1 MTRSTIA
8 QLRKNK
14 GDKWRKLKAEF
25 DKFPEGS
32 TTSQKLVASTATVYN
47 ATPGAT
53 ITTGLSTIT
62 GFGFAVITPVTPA
75 GGVFVNCTPTAAG
88 NLIASVTPVDAK
100 ISYFAIGT

>member
-14 GDKWRKLKAEF
+14 GDKWAKLKAEF

-32 TTSQKLVASTATVYN
+32 TSSQKVAAGTQTIYN

-53 ITTGLSTIT
+53 ITTGLSAVT
-62 GFGFAVITPVTPA
+62 GFGIGVITPVTPA
-75 GGVFVNCTPTAAG
+75 YLVVNATPNVSG

-100 ISYFAIGT
+100 ISWFALGT